1 MNMIS
6 RMLAVPYGETSFV
19 LLIVWIGLSIPL
31 NVYVI
36 CQLKKHI
43 REKTDT
49 EAIWSSIVVFY
60 ILQFVACLS
69 VSCQLYI
76 LLK

>member
-1 MNMIS
+1 MNTIF
-6 RMLAVPYGETSFV
+6 RLLAVPYGETIFV

-49 EAIWSSIVVFY
+49 EVIWSSVIVFY
-60 ILQFVACLS
+60 MIQTMAVVCE
-69 VSCQLYI
+69 CI
-76 LLK
+76 WWCIRLK

>member
-6 RMLAVPYGETSFV
+6 RLLAVPYGETIFV

-49 EAIWSSIVVFY
+49 EAIWSSVIVFY
-60 ILQFVACLS
+60 IIQIIACIS
-69 VSCQLYI
+69 VFGCFYLLLY
-76 LLK
+76 

>member
-6 RMLAVPYGETSFV
+6 RLLAVPYGETIFV
-19 LLIVWIGLSIPL
+19 LLIVWIAGSIPL
-31 NVYVI
+31 NIYVI
-36 CQLKKHI
+36 YQLKKHI

-49 EAIWSSIVVFY
+49 EAIWSSVIVFHV
-60 ILQFVACLS
+60 IQFMTFVCN
-69 VSCQLYI
+69 VCWIYI

>member
-6 RMLAVPYGETSFV
+6 RLLAAPYGETIFV
-19 LLIVWIGLSIPL
+19 LLIVWIVGSIPL
-31 NVYVI
+31 NIYVI
-36 CQLKKHI
+36 YQLKKHI

-49 EAIWSSIVVFY
+49 EAIWSSVIVFHVIPFMT
-60 ILQFVACLS
+60 FVGNVCWIYS
-69 VSCQLYI
+69 